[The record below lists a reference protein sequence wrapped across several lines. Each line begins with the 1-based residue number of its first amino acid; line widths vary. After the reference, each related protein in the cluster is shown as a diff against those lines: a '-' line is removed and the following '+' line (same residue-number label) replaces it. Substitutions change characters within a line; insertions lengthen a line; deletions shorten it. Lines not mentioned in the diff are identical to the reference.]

1 MKNMETSL
9 PDEHGSIEPD
19 HAIVEQTNANAIG
32 QGLTSPEPNTETT
45 NAEDSSSET
54 SSTSHNT
61 RELTA
66 VMDPSHGPVMLNIH
80 LEPFPANWQNKAG
93 IPHAFQLSKNE
104 RCRLWYNAFRTS
116 DLYMIGTN
124 RIPETLYELV
134 PFAWYN
140 ERSIDNLLLLLC
152 NLAEDSERWERL
164 TSPAGDSASGCGIA
178 EDNEDH
184 MVSGDEDSV
193 VDDDNDAADEEP
205 RDTDKEEEEEEAEQD
220 GDSMVDCNN
229 DDTLGDEDKDEECTT
244 Q

>member
-1 MKNMETSL
+1 MDKSESIMKNMETSL

-93 IPHAFQLSKNE
+93 IPHAFQLSKSE

-134 PFAWYN
+134 PLFA
-140 ERSIDNLLLLLC
+140 RF
-152 NLAEDSERWERL
+152 
-164 TSPAGDSASGCGIA
+164 AGRNI
-178 EDNEDH
+178 
-184 MVSGDEDSV
+184 
-193 VDDDNDAADEEP
+193 
-205 RDTDKEEEEEEAEQD
+205 
-220 GDSMVDCNN
+220 
-229 DDTLGDEDKDEECTT
+229 DTLIDLARSCHVSN
-244 Q
+244 